1 MKAADKLVDW
11 AKFESKRFEILQTN
25 TRLLQKEVKDMED
38 YSKRIKNLVQRRKSS
53 NKSKQMISVVQELN
67 RHSRLEETIQGKT
80 RISKC

>member
-53 NKSKQMISVVQELN
+53 NKSKQMISF
-67 RHSRLEETIQGKT
+67 S
-80 RISKC
+80 